1 MDEEQKL
8 TKRERKKL
16 KKAEKQETKK
26 KEELKK
32 SSTQKLITVGLIV
45 AFALGL
51 WFFVINKPK
60 VDQLSTQNTPVTIE
74 SVNEDD
80 RTFGPENADVVLM
93 EYADFQC
100 PGCALYA
107 PYLTTL
113 REEYKDNVTFVY
125 RYFPLNSIHKNAQLS
140 SQAAE
145 AASKQNKFWEM
156 SDKLYEKQKDWE
168 NSRDAKSLFEG
179 YASELGLDVE
189 KFKTDIVADETRERV
204 NRDYRS
210 GITAGINSTPTF
222 ILNGKIIESPQ
233 GLEPFREVLNTALL
247 EASASATVNDQDN
260 PNNATSEGE
269 ITPSL

>member
-1 MDEEQKL
+1 
-8 TKRERKKL
+8 
-16 KKAEKQETKK
+16 
-26 KEELKK
+26 
-32 SSTQKLITVGLIV
+32 
-45 AFALGL
+45 
-51 WFFVINKPK
+51 
-60 VDQLSTQNTPVTIE
+60 
-74 SVNEDD
+74 
-80 RTFGPENADVVLM
+80 
-93 EYADFQC
+93 
-100 PGCALYA
+100 
-107 PYLTTL
+107 
-113 REEYKDNVTFVY
+113 
-125 RYFPLNSIHKNAQLS
+125 
-140 SQAAE
+140 
-145 AASKQNKFWEM
+145 M

-189 KFKTDIVADETRERV
+189 KFKTDIVSDETRERV